1 MMGNIKPGNLLFKAK
16 VYIRKNR
23 YLKAHLGKMLL
34 KRNMS
39 LNFPSYLYIEPTNNC
54 NLNCAM
60 CPRKFSSRKTGH
72 MDFELFEKIID
83 ESVQYGQREVITLHK
98 DGEPLLHPKLGQMI
112 AYAKEKK
119 AARILRLSTNA
130 LLLSEA
136 RCQEL
141 ILSGLD
147 AITISLDGTSEETYK
162 KIRGG
167 DYHKVVN
174 NALRFIK
181 TRNDMGRAR
190 PWVTLQV
197 IKMADTLEQIEP
209 FKEKWSS
216 IADEVAVKDFLNWGG
231 AIPTE
236 EGMLPNPDLREP
248 CLDLWTYLTVNWD
261 GHVSICCLDFDC
273 QCIVGDVNNQYLKEV
288 WSGKDISQYRLAH
301 LDHLWQQIPL
311 CNDCN
316 VWHNQVP
323 LWNRHMEKK
332 YRQHAL
338 RTLDE

>member
-1 MMGNIKPGNLLFKAK
+1 
-16 VYIRKNR
+16 
-23 YLKAHLGKMLL
+23 
-34 KRNMS
+34 
-39 LNFPSYLYIEPTNNC
+39 
-54 NLNCAM
+54 
-60 CPRKFSSRKTGH
+60 
-72 MDFELFEKIID
+72 MDFELFKKIID
-83 ESVQYGQREVITLHK
+83 GSVQYGQREVITLHK
-98 DGEPLLHPKLGQMI
+98 DGEPLLHPKLRQMI

-130 LLLSEA
+130 LLLNEA
-136 RCQEL
+136 KHQEV

-167 DYHKVVN
+167 DYHKVVD

-181 TRNDMGRAR
+181 TRNEMGRAR

-197 IKMADTLEQIEP
+197 IKMADTLAQIEP
-209 FKEKWSS
+209 FIEQWESV
-216 IADEVAVKDFLNWGG
+216 ADEIVVKDFLNWGG
-231 AIPTE
+231 AIPME
-236 EGMLPNPDLREP
+236 RGMSPNLDLREP
-248 CLDLWTYLTVNWD
+248 CSDLRTYLTVNWD
-261 GHVSICCLDFDC
+261 GQVSICCLDFDC
-273 QCIVGDVNNQYLKEV
+273 KCTVGDVNNQSLKEV
-288 WSGKDISQYRLAH
+288 WDGKDISQYRLSH

-323 LWNRHMEKK
+323 LWNRRMENK

-338 RTLDE
+338 RALNE